1 MPNFILVYLW
11 RANSGG
17 KKNIFFSLSFFF
29 LSFSSFSLGFTVAWP
44 VLPLPKCTEKEP
56 SVGSL
61 CWYISKRPCKV
72 TLIVL
77 TVCTYS
83 LLHTAAR
90 LSCLFFFFLQVI
102 ILHYTQIF
110 VYSQLRGSQP
120 RSLPAIRALKAE
132 MFWSHFSVGNT
143 FHTYQAI
150 SCVQMGPTHTTL
162 LKLAPLQVPST
173 VAWVGCR
180 RFECI
185 TFSVT
190 FADVRAV
197 DCTS

>member
-1 MPNFILVYLW
+1 MKSKF
-11 RANSGG
+11 RR
-17 KKNIFFSLSFFF
+17 KKKPISFFLPPPF
-29 LSFSSFSLGFTVAWP
+29 LFFVLLIFQPGIYSSMAHPIPFQNALKGSHLWV
-44 VLPLPKCTEKEP
+44 P
-56 SVGSL
+56 S

-77 TVCTYS
+77 TVCTYL

-90 LSCLFFFFLQVI
+90 LSCFFFFSFLQVI
-102 ILHYTQIF
+102 ILHCTQIF

-132 MFWSHFSVGNT
+132 MFWSNFSVGNT
-143 FHTYQAI
+143 FHTYQVI

-162 LKLAPLQVPST
+162 LKLAPLQIPST

-180 RFECI
+180 RFEHI
-185 TFSVT
+185 TFSVI
-190 FADVRAV
+190 FADVWVV
-197 DCTS
+197 DCTN